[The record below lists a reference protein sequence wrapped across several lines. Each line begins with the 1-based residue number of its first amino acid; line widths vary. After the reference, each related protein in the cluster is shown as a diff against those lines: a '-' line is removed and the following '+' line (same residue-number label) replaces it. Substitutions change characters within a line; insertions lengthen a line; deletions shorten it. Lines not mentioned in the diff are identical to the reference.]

1 MVACHSCLLS
11 LSHKDRKCADDKD
24 NVSGISFAVFSLFP
38 SHLFKFMSVID
49 SITQPVIVQIVPEMH
64 KGGVERGTLEI
75 AQAVIDK
82 GWKAVVI
89 SHGGILTAQLKRMG
103 AVSHELPVHSKNPL
117 SWPSTRAKLA
127 QILKQ
132 EGADIVHLRSR
143 VPAWIALPVTKK
155 LGIATVS
162 TIHSKFAPS
171 SMFKHIYNRKMLGAD
186 KVIVISDYVKSI
198 LETHYARHISLDE
211 VQVIHRG
218 VDTEIFDP
226 KAVNQRRI
234 VAEAERVGLPDDGQV
249 VMLAGRPTSWKGYDI
264 LIEAVAR
271 LENDR
276 LCLLLLG
283 AGDGEPKFVDRLH
296 QLALKTGLGGR
307 VRIAGSSLDM
317 PAAMMLADVVA
328 MPSVQPEP
336 FGRVAVEAQAMG
348 RPVVAFAHGGAIESL
363 LDQKTGWLATPGDVA
378 SLADALNSALSLI
391 PSERAELAKI
401 ARQHMQKHFSK
412 TQMCEKTLQIYQDL
426 LDNA

>member
-1 MVACHSCLLS
+1 M
-11 LSHKDRKCADDKD
+11 
-24 NVSGISFAVFSLFP
+24 
-38 SHLFKFMSVID
+38 
-49 SITQPVIVQIVPEMH
+49 
-64 KGGVERGTLEI
+64 
-75 AQAVIDK
+75 
-82 GWKAVVI
+82 
-89 SHGGILTAQLKRMG
+89 
-103 AVSHELPVHSKNPL
+103 
-117 SWPSTRAKLA
+117 
-127 QILKQ
+127 
-132 EGADIVHLRSR
+132 
-143 VPAWIALPVTKK
+143 
-155 LGIATVS
+155 
-162 TIHSKFAPS
+162 
-171 SMFKHIYNRKMLGAD
+171 
-186 KVIVISDYVKSI
+186 
-198 LETHYARHISLDE
+198 
-211 VQVIHRG
+211 
-218 VDTEIFDP
+218 
-226 KAVNQRRI
+226 
-234 VAEAERVGLPDDGQV
+234 
-249 VMLAGRPTSWKGYDI
+249 
-264 LIEAVAR
+264 
-271 LENDR
+271 
-276 LCLLLLG
+276 LG